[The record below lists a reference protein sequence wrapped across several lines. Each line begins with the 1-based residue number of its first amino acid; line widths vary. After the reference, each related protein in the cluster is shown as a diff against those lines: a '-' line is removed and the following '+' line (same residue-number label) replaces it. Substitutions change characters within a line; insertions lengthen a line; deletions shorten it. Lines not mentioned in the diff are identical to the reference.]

1 MLSPIMVYGLACWTI
16 GQCIQKIGFLRDD
29 NAMMK
34 NVMLTEKMLDIN

>member
-1 MLSPIMVYGLACWTI
+1 MPNYGLWVSMLDNWAMYPEIW
-16 GQCIQKIGFLRDD
+16 FFRDD